1 MQPLIRP
8 NENEAKAIDA
18 RQQELDLKSWCRF

>member
-18 RQQELDLKSWCRF
+18 RQELDLKSWCRF